1 MELSDATIKI
11 MKIKINLSFILFC
24 LIAGTLVFT
33 IRCSTNKDEEETVA
47 NAKTPVTIT
56 PISIGQIADS
66 IELNAVSGYT
76 KRNSVRT
83 TTTGIIENIEI
94 NLGDKVEKG
103 QVLFIVKT
111 KEATA
116 LFENK
121 MMSDSLKSFKGI
133 IKIKASRNGIVSSI
147 THHKGD
153 YVQEGD
159 EIVVISEP
167 ESLVFMLQLPYE
179 LNHFV
184 KTDEAC
190 NIELPDNSVIKGI
203 ISSSLPVMDIQSQTE
218 NYIVNPSTK
227 LNIPENL
234 VAKIRIVKSIKN
246 KTIILPRIAVLSN
259 ETQTDFWVMKLI
271 NDSTA
276 IKIPIK
282 KGIETAEKIEIL
294 EPTFLITDKILLT
307 GNYGLPDTARVLVKP
322 TE

>member
-1 MELSDATIKI
+1 MELPDATIKI
-11 MKIKINLSFILFC
+11 MKIKINLSFS
-24 LIAGTLVFT
+24 LICFFVGALVFT
-33 IRCSTNKDEEETVA
+33 ISCDTNKDEQETVA

-56 PISIGQIADS
+56 QISIGQIADS

-94 NLGDKVEKG
+94 NLGDKVEIG

-116 LFENK
+116 LSDNK
-121 MMSDSLKSFKGI
+121 FLSDSLSSFKGI

-179 LNHFV
+179 LNRFV
-184 KTDEAC
+184 KMDEAC
-190 NIELPDNSVIKGI
+190 NIELPDNSIIKGI
-203 ISSSLPVMDIQSQTE
+203 ISSSLPVMDIQSQIE
-218 NYIVNPSTK
+218 NYIVKPTTK

-234 VAKIRIVKSIKN
+234 VAKIRIVKSLK
-246 KTIILPRIAVLSN
+246 KQSVILPKIAVLSN
-259 ETQTDFWVMKLI
+259 ETQTDFWVMKMI

-276 IKIPIK
+276 IKIQIK
-282 KGIETAEKIEIL
+282 KGIETSDKIEIL
-294 EPTFLITDKILLT
+294 EPVFLSTDKILMT
-307 GNYGLPDTARVLVKP
+307 GNYGLPDTARVFVKQ
-322 TE
+322 